1 VSDTAVKAARQPQGK
16 QTKPPKKLARTGSA
30 LYIWQKI
37 CQNPLALA
45 GVIAICALVA
55 LSLISP
61 YIMKY
66 DYAAID
72 MANACATPSAE
83 HLFGCDELG
92 RDILSRILYGAR
104 YTLSVGVLSVAIS
117 ATLGVVLGAVA
128 GYFGG
133 AADQIVMRFLDI
145 MAAFPQLLLAIA
157 ISAVLGTGF
166 DKCIYAL
173 GISGIPHFARMMR
186 ANILTIRGQE
196 FVEAATS
203 INCSKARIIMKH
215 VVPNAIA
222 PLIVEIS
229 MSIAG
234 AGLAASSLSFI
245 GLGVQ
250 PPAPE
255 WGAMLASARN
265 YIRLSPHMIMFPGL
279 FIMISVLSFNLIGD
293 AIRDALDP
301 KLKD

>member
-1 VSDTAVKAARQPQGK
+1 MSDTAVKAARQPQGK

-128 GYFGG
+128 RLF
-133 AADQIVMRFLDI
+133 R
-145 MAAFPQLLLAIA
+145 
-157 ISAVLGTGF
+157 
-166 DKCIYAL
+166 
-173 GISGIPHFARMMR
+173 R
-186 ANILTIRGQE
+186 RGR
-196 FVEAATS
+196 TRS
-203 INCSKARIIMKH
+203 
-215 VVPNAIA
+215 
-222 PLIVEIS
+222 
-229 MSIAG
+229 
-234 AGLAASSLSFI
+234 
-245 GLGVQ
+245 
-250 PPAPE
+250 
-255 WGAMLASARN
+255 
-265 YIRLSPHMIMFPGL
+265 
-279 FIMISVLSFNLIGD
+279 
-293 AIRDALDP
+293 
-301 KLKD
+301 